1 MICPDCRTE
10 NPHGARFCMACGT
23 SLETPCPRCGTEL
36 PGGAKFCFNCGHEI
50 EAGSTSG
57 ESGNL
62 RANAVP

>member
-1 MICPDCRTE
+1 MICP
-10 NPHGARFCMACGT
+10 NCG
-23 SLETPCPRCGTEL
+23 SEL
-36 PGGAKFCFNCGHEI
+36 SAGAKSCVNCGHEI

>member
-1 MICPDCRTE
+1 MICPDWRTE
-10 NPHGARFCMACGT
+10 NPHGARF
-23 SLETPCPRCGTEL
+23 
-36 PGGAKFCFNCGHEI
+36 FNCGHEI